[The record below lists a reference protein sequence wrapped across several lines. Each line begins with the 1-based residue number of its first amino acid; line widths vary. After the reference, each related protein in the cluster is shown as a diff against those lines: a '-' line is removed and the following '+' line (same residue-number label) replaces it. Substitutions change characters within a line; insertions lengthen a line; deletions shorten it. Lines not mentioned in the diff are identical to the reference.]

1 MTFGEQ
7 LRRWRRER
15 FLTQKVLA
23 EQLGVT
29 WQTIARWEGEKGV
42 PYPATQRRLIEVL
55 GVEPA
60 ELFAALDATE
70 AARGKERAAA

>member
-15 FLTQKVLA
+15 FLTQKALA

-60 ELFAALDATE
+60 DLFAALDATE
-70 AARGKERAAA
+70 AAKGKAAA